1 MLINF
6 SFTDPKEA
14 SKPTRQRLEAVGKRQ
29 PGEYE
34 LFGTFAF
41 LLRCTADLKA
51 LGYPAPV
58 RNPSPPQEDISNLF
72 EEDPEK
78 EEETPQDPEPKKT
91 KSTGSQKAN
100 KVKDDKTTVPQDS
113 LKRQR
118 KKAKDGQHSQSTKSS
133 ILKHLESSRR
143 DKLEPNG
150 EVPVTSDT
158 NIVASKSGGIERI
171 ANDELLE
178 HSDNLENT
186 LVNESLLCSDATPA
200 AVSTAPLD
208 REFSS
213 ASQQESHATHQALS
227 TTTKPLILAGML
239 GGPAHLAFEDR
250 DSTHASDSRP
260 PSPSHDG
267 LDQLISDQLYNE
279 ASQAISSGPHDE
291 PEGEISQKNL
301 SSNLS
306 RTRRALSLDQI
317 ESPNF
322 EPLTPPC
329 SAKKPHENFDA
340 VQMLRERRASM
351 RGHTDEIPSSFP
363 ESARQFPVRVTSNCP
378 PSLDNTASELSDVST
393 EIADPEEIEAAVRN
407 SQRTSIESPILGSRS
422 FSSSFKVHAQS
433 PLDPHI
439 PAQQV
444 RMHWQNPSPPFSFVS
459 PSSPKVPEQVVCR
472 PSSANGDQNGARLIL
487 PDPSLAPKLVE
498 NPNPMDPALKRKADV
513 INSQE
518 NNEQGPRKT
527 TVAPAL
533 RTTDELKRRRE
544 AAQARLA
551 AAKQREAK
559 IQQKKLE
566 IEEIERENNEVC

>member
-1 MLINF
+1 
-6 SFTDPKEA
+6 
-14 SKPTRQRLEAVGKRQ
+14 
-29 PGEYE
+29 
-34 LFGTFAF
+34 
-41 LLRCTADLKA
+41 
-51 LGYPAPV
+51 
-58 RNPSPPQEDISNLF
+58 
-72 EEDPEK
+72 
-78 EEETPQDPEPKKT
+78 
-91 KSTGSQKAN
+91 
-100 KVKDDKTTVPQDS
+100 
-113 LKRQR
+113 
-118 KKAKDGQHSQSTKSS
+118 
-133 ILKHLESSRR
+133 
-143 DKLEPNG
+143 
-150 EVPVTSDT
+150 
-158 NIVASKSGGIERI
+158 
-171 ANDELLE
+171 
-178 HSDNLENT
+178 
-186 LVNESLLCSDATPA
+186 
-200 AVSTAPLD
+200 
-208 REFSS
+208 
-213 ASQQESHATHQALS
+213 
-227 TTTKPLILAGML
+227 
-239 GGPAHLAFEDR
+239 
-250 DSTHASDSRP
+250 
-260 PSPSHDG
+260 
-267 LDQLISDQLYNE
+267 
-279 ASQAISSGPHDE
+279 
-291 PEGEISQKNL
+291 
-301 SSNLS
+301 
-306 RTRRALSLDQI
+306 
-317 ESPNF
+317 
-322 EPLTPPC
+322 
-329 SAKKPHENFDA
+329 
-340 VQMLRERRASM
+340 
-351 RGHTDEIPSSFP
+351 
-363 ESARQFPVRVTSNCP
+363 
-378 PSLDNTASELSDVST
+378 VST